1 MGILQSQKSK
11 SGTSKLIDPF
21 DYLDDSYLEKGLF
34 ADFGAT
40 PSRGTPQS
48 AAKKPVDNLSASR
61 HAQAPVKPRQAAPR
75 RGLPMESKVTL
86 ARNSRSLGKYL
97 LVAAL
102 VGLTGFAVARTKLW
116 SYFGTQEL
124 VYAYFEV
131 RALDASGRPI
141 AGAVVKNAGKRV
153 GTTDS
158 FGEWRRYMRV
168 PLGSTIPVTIAKKTS
183 AELLFA
189 TKNFAVPL
197 EKPEKS
203 EIELR
208 GSVQL
213 MVADQD
219 NTVAKTAV
227 QVAPND
233 MMRVTPKDNNAPK
246 EEPTLSAVNSLS
258 SAELSSAEL
267 SSAAPAPVV
276 SAPAAVTSVETAPV
290 PAFVSSHESIW
301 FEGSGSLSAPLNKEV
316 LPALIARAKEVGL
329 RVNPAAAWKVRLTGL
344 LDKPSK
350 IEKEGGGLIMV
361 TSFDGD
367 NGGVVRDFLRNYQA
381 DARVTARGILYILAR
396 HVNKNVSVVKR
407 GDKWLAT
414 LPASSSDLWRLAPGM
429 SLAGPGKIFSLTS
442 ELFTDGKA
450 QGYFLNALS
459 GEPCVTDAR
468 GCDLKTRS
476 FAETAPVP
484 AWARLRLQFQAPGKE
499 QMKIFVSGYEAK
511 LVGDRVYEFW
521 GQDKVRANVTVVQ
534 GGRVVSRSQI
544 VGDTRNPAR
553 LSLTTISRR

>member
-21 DYLDDSYLEKGLF
+21 DYLDDSFLEKGLF
-34 ADFGAT
+34 ADFGET

-48 AAKKPVDNLSASR
+48 AAKKPVVNLSASR
-61 HAQAPVKPRQAAPR
+61 HALTPVKPRQADPR
-75 RGLPMESKVTL
+75 RGLPMEPKVAL
-86 ARNSRSLGKYL
+86 ARNSRSVGKYM

-116 SYFGTQEL
+116 SYFGAQEL

-246 EEPTLSAVNSLS
+246 EEPTLSAGNSL
-258 SAELSSAEL
+258 LSAEL

-276 SAPAAVTSVETAPV
+276 SAHAAVTSVETAPV
-290 PAFVSSHESIW
+290 PVFVSSHESVW

-329 RVNPAAAWKVRLTGL
+329 RVNPAAAWKVRLTSL

-367 NGGVVRDFLRNYQA
+367 NGGGVRDFLRNYQA

-484 AWARLRLQFQAPGKE
+484 AWTRLRLQFQAPGKE
-499 QMKIFVSGYEAK
+499 LMKIFVAGYEAK